1 MTLQKSISCS
11 QGPGSVVGEK
21 GEKEKSRERKN
32 SGERAV
38 IFALSSTAEP
48 GPRLKF
54 LKLWDWLECP
64 ERPR

>member
-1 MTLQKSISCS
+1 M
-11 QGPGSVVGEK
+11 GEK

-54 LKLWDWLECP
+54 LKLWDWLECS

>member
-1 MTLQKSISCS
+1 M
-11 QGPGSVVGEK
+11 GEK

-32 SGERAV
+32 SGERALGWNFNCFHGTFFLS
-38 IFALSSTAEP
+38 FALSSTGEP

-54 LKLWDWLECP
+54 VKLWDWLECP